1 MVIVKDFDRSSFI
14 DNTSTY
20 RGNLQ
25 IGPNVRDS
33 KTAGLFDY
41 IYSYPPKIK
50 LRWDSMDEFHGDLL
64 LSKNY
69 GVLEHSFPFIDFIQD
84 WFFYND
90 GQEVEPD
97 NYSVS
102 DFVDGYLDK
111 LNSSTF
117 YKKHT
122 KGIQSALAKIPIFV
136 IINGHNEIVLSQTS
150 NALQPK
156 GITSLLNKIRYDT
169 CGAFDPNV
177 ETRQQLGFFFMTRL
191 DADNYLQEVAK
202 SDIDGTK
209 TVGLAVH
216 CIGLDA
222 AYRVTREYHPGIDF
236 RFVPNYDEIK
246 GLLQKDIFKKNFIVE
261 DSQYQMRFRPRNQN
275 LLPSLGKLGRL
286 FSPSVSFLQRN
297 EYFKGVPIY
306 IVQISNEPK
315 SYLVSQYFNL
325 VSLLDSGIGNFVQAL
340 DNPIGFGH
348 NWIMQGSLY
357 DAEQSNKVSNY
368 IFFERNEAKNFIKK
382 QGLNVTRYSGS
393 RTSNIELL
401 VRKPK
406 IFVYNLEDFLELWE
420 EKIQSTMY
428 PQSNQYRKNILEAES
443 TSFLAPTYSK
453 DDLVN
458 IAENNRLRPFK
469 KVKESLALKYRVFK
483 NFVGIFFSVGY
494 N

>member
-1 MVIVKDFDRSSFI
+1 MLIS
-14 DNTSTY
+14 
-20 RGNLQ
+20 L
-25 IGPNVRDS
+25 
-33 KTAGLFDY
+33 
-41 IYSYPPKIK
+41 KI
-50 LRWDSMDEFHGDLL
+50 S
-64 LSKNY
+64 
-69 GVLEHSFPFIDFIQD
+69 
-84 WFFYND
+84 
-90 GQEVEPD
+90 
-97 NYSVS
+97 
-102 DFVDGYLDK
+102 
-111 LNSSTF
+111 
-117 YKKHT
+117 
-122 KGIQSALAKIPIFV
+122 SALFCD
-136 IINGHNEIVLSQTS
+136 
-150 NALQPK
+150 
-156 GITSLLNKIRYDT
+156 IT
-169 CGAFDPNV
+169 
-177 ETRQQLGFFFMTRL
+177 
-191 DADNYLQEVAK
+191 
-202 SDIDGTK
+202 
-209 TVGLAVH
+209 
-216 CIGLDA
+216 
-222 AYRVTREYHPGIDF
+222 
-236 RFVPNYDEIK
+236 
-246 GLLQKDIFKKNFIVE
+246 
-261 DSQYQMRFRPRNQN
+261 
-275 LLPSLGKLGRL
+275 
-286 FSPSVSFLQRN
+286 PSVSFLQKN

-340 DNPIGFGH
+340 DKPIGFGH